1 VSRGRYEREDQK
13 KDKQRESEKGK
24 WKENKKANKHVSY
37 LSFFPPFKPIN
48 GTFTLV
54 GMIPRANRKALS
66 QMDGWNH
73 HARDKGMLAQS
84 QSSIFLLLS
93 CSRELGRIDR

>member
-1 VSRGRYEREDQK
+1 VSQRKEQKERQTERAKRANGR
-13 KDKQRESEKGK
+13 
-24 WKENKKANKHVSY
+24 ENKKASKHVSY

-54 GMIPRANRKALS
+54 AMIPRANRQALS

-73 HARDKGMLAQS
+73 HAQDKGMLAQS

-93 CSRELGRIDR
+93 